1 MARYTE
7 QELRYLRLLDELQ
20 EADGVD
26 VRYEERG
33 EIEEATGEAPE
44 AFALIEEWQGVRF
57 APELQRAFLRFD
69 GVSSHWTLTE
79 GATTLSGEFSLRHL
93 PAALFATG
101 ETLIHDDLPA
111 DVRALYE
118 EFRVFDEQPRTGAG
132 TLAALRLPSV
142 VTETISPEVWYYD
155 SSDGACLLDIDYA
168 QYLDALLVTKGTFG
182 WQYLFADVDLG
193 ESGLGSVADDLRT
206 MLDVFPQLFPGHDYS
221 DLRTRLEARL

>member
-20 EADGVD
+20 ETDGVD
-26 VRYEERG
+26 IRYEERG
-33 EIEEATGEAPE
+33 EIEELTGEAPE
-44 AFALIEEWQGVRF
+44 AFDLIEEWQGVRF

-69 GVSSHWTLTE
+69 GISSHWTLAK
-79 GATTLSGEFSLRHL
+79 GGSTLHGEFSLRHL

-132 TLAALRLPSV
+132 TLAALRVPSV
-142 VTETISPEVWYYD
+142 VTGSISPEVWYYD
-155 SSDGACLLDIDYA
+155 SSDGALLDIDYA

-182 WQYLFADVDLG
+182 WQYLYADVDLG

-206 MLDVFPQLFPGHDYS
+206 MLDVFPDVFPGHDYS
-221 DLRTRLEARL
+221 DLRARLEARL

>member
-20 EADGVD
+20 ETDGVD
-26 VRYEERG
+26 IRYEERG
-33 EIEEATGEAPE
+33 EIEELTGEAPE
-44 AFALIEEWQGVRF
+44 AFDLIEEWQGVRF

-69 GVSSHWTLTE
+69 GISSHWTLAK
-79 GATTLSGEFSLRHL
+79 GGSTLHGEFSLRHL

-132 TLAALRLPSV
+132 TLAALRVPSV
-142 VTETISPEVWYYD
+142 VTGSISPEVWYYD
-155 SSDGACLLDIDYA
+155 SSDGALLLDIDYA

-182 WQYLFADVDLG
+182 WQYLYADVDLG

-206 MLDVFPQLFPGHDYS
+206 MLDVFPDVFPGHDYS
-221 DLRTRLEARL
+221 DLRARLEARL